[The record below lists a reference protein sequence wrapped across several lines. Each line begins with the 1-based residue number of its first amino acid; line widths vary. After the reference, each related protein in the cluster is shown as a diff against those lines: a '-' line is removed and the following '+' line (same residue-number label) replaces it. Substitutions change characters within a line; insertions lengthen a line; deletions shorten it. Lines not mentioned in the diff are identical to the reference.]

1 MSEGNSHTHI
11 LSQVRLH
18 ASPRPLEVSKT
29 PLSILDAAAVPFPP
43 ANCVWFYE
51 STPNGQDGAAISV
64 SSLSYS
70 LQKTVNAYPQWA
82 GQLQLQP
89 YVSGGGAKERYGR
102 LLLTHGSISD
112 PGVEFIVAES
122 SLQLEDF
129 LPSIQDRLSGQWDA
143 TGIPTDDFVSKTKFA
158 MEDGATYWG
167 LPGVALQLTTF
178 ACGGLA
184 VAIKMSHALAD
195 AQSMIGFVRNW
206 AAVNSALSRNQI
218 PPFIDNVFNPSLLEK
233 ATAGDLSDTKPD
245 PALVKGSRLLPV
257 HRYDRWDLND
267 SCPPAFRS
275 SMEVT
280 KPKSQKLGDLSP
292 AIPIPWSEW
301 QFSEPSLYYH
311 LYFSPSEMNAIW
323 ENAAAAATTSKADI
337 SHLDALVAHL
347 WKRLSQARNLDPTET
362 VYLNT
367 VLGIRTR
374 LAEPLPPN
382 YLGSPTMHIHT
393 AIQAQEM
400 ASVSTGTLA
409 TMIRDTIAKFNPDSL
424 PGLLHAMNHEAG
436 AQRLW
441 QFFLGRRHTTCT
453 SWLRQGVSTLEFAR
467 GILPRYVESGM
478 PHAMDGIMKIMEAT
492 RLSPG
497 TNGVNGNGCA
507 AIAGDSQTKKKKHW
521 SDDGVL
527 VSLVMNKQVMGRL
540 LKDPLL
546 RGCSRHSILHSLKY
560 QFC

>member
-1 MSEGNSHTHI
+1 MSEGNSHTHV

-18 ASPRPLEVSKT
+18 ASPRPSEVTET
-29 PLSILDAAAVPFPP
+29 PLSILDAAAVPFPL
-43 ANCVWFYE
+43 ANCVWFYK
-51 STPNGQDGAAISV
+51 STANGQNGAALSV

-70 LQKTVNAYPQWA
+70 LQRTVNAYPQWA
-82 GQLQLQP
+82 GQLQLHP
-89 YVSGGGAKERYGR
+89 YISGGSAKERYGR
-102 LLLTHGSISD
+102 LLLTYGSNLD
-112 PGVEFIVAES
+112 PGVEFMVAES
-122 SLQLEDF
+122 SLRLEDF

-158 MEDGATYWG
+158 MEDGSTYSG
-167 LPGVALQLTTF
+167 LPGIALQLTTL

-184 VAIKMSHALAD
+184 VAIKMSHSLAD

-206 AAVNSALSRNQI
+206 AAVNSALSKNQI
-218 PPFIDNVFNPSLLEK
+218 LPLIDNVFNPSLLER

-245 PALVKGSRLLPV
+245 AALVKSSRLLPV
-257 HRYDRWDLND
+257 HRYDRWECND
-267 SCPPAFRS
+267 SCPPAFRP

-280 KPKSQKLGDLSP
+280 KPKSQERGYLSP
-292 AIPIPWSEW
+292 AVPIPWSEW

-311 LYFSPSEMNAIW
+311 LYFSPSEINAVW
-323 ENAAAAATTSKADI
+323 ENAAAATASRADI

-393 AIQAQEM
+393 AIRGQEM

-409 TMIRDTIAKFNPDSL
+409 KMIRDTIGKFNPNSL

-441 QFFLGRRHTTCT
+441 QFFLGSRHTTCT
-453 SWLRQGVSTLEFAR
+453 SWLRQGVSTLEFVQ
-467 GILPRYVESGM
+467 GVLPRYVESGM
-478 PHAMDGIMKIMEAT
+478 PHTMDGIMKIMEAP
-492 RLSPG
+492 RLNPD
-497 TNGVNGNGCA
+497 TNGVSGNGCA
-507 AIAGDSQTKKKKHW
+507 AIAEDSQTKTKKHW

-527 VSLVMNKQVMGRL
+527 VSLVMNKQVMERL

-546 RGCSRHSILHSLKY
+546 RGCGRHSILHSLKY
-560 QFC
+560 QSY